1 LPRALADGPMLGFQQ
16 PVNTPPLPPF
26 FDFLPCG
33 IIIPAA
39 HRSMPVPLARGRDV
53 DIFGREMVMIDKH
66 ELCDKIRHL
75 YPDVGECGIDVDAD
89 YDPAQ
94 KSWVVRLEK
103 GSFKLKTYLEDG
115 DAETCMLGRKCIGL
129 GIEIAQLR
137 ANIERLKDA

>member
-1 LPRALADGPMLGFQQ
+1 MRRFSATGQHPA
-16 PVNTPPLPPF
+16 
-26 FDFLPCG
+26 
-33 IIIPAA
+33 PAA
-39 HRSMPVPLARGRDV
+39 AFCFSPVRHYYIQSLPLYACALVNGRDLN
-53 DIFGREMVMIDKH
+53 IIGREMVMIDKH
-66 ELCDKIRHL
+66 ELCEKIRHL